1 MRALVV
7 LFALSIGLATGA
19 RAETGAAL
27 HIGIDVIKPALGLPN
42 LEVEV
47 QIDKNL
53 TAHVFGEM
61 KAFDDP
67 FDVLGDHPAAY
78 ARAGLRY
85 FAWTFQDT
93 TRATG
98 LFGGVGAGAM
108 MATLDERPSA
118 VVNGEVGYKLVLF
131 DTLQLAPRVYAN
143 VPLDGKEPTPG
154 FELMLGVVF

>member
-7 LFALSIGLATGA
+7 LFALSLGFATAA

-27 HIGIDVIKPALGLPN
+27 HIGLDVIKPALGVPN

-47 QIDKNL
+47 QIDKTL
-53 TAHVFGEM
+53 TAHVFGEI

-67 FDVLGDHPAAY
+67 FEVLKDHPAAY
-78 ARAGLRY
+78 ARAGVRY

-98 LFGGVGAGAM
+98 LFGGIGAGAM

-131 DTLQLAPRVYAN
+131 DMVQLAPRVYAN
-143 VPLDGKEPTPG
+143 VPLDGQEPTPG